1 MRRTACRV
9 GSEAQHDNGA
19 RAVGVGLG
27 AQECVDLDGCNG
39 APCRRI
45 ARLVCR
51 ARRLEPRYSAI
62 EISASRVATD
72 LLQHRDLLPLRSRL
86 NIR

>member
-19 RAVGVGLG
+19 RAVGMGLG
-27 AQECVDLDGCNG
+27 AQECVDLDGRNG
-39 APCRRI
+39 APCRRV

-51 ARRLEPRYSAI
+51 ARRLEPDTA
-62 EISASRVATD
+62 
-72 LLQHRDLLPLRSRL
+72 RSRYRRL
-86 NIR
+86 GRSQPTADGAAAR